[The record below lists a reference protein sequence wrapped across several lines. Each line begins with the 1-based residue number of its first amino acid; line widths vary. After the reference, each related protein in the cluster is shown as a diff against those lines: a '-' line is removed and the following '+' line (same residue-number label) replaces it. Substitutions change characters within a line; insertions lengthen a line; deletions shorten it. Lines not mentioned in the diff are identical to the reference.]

1 MFCAAKTG
9 TFIFILVSHV
19 SFQGQDV
26 VSGLKPRQNYIDWQ
40 DRQEGWKVRIT
51 DIRSHPPTKET
62 HFHWALVATPS
73 MPGAAGVV
81 VEGHLPIRQGETA
94 EATQQLD
101 LLIDTP
107 DVF

>member
-1 MFCAAKTG
+1 
-9 TFIFILVSHV
+9 
-19 SFQGQDV
+19 
-26 VSGLKPRQNYIDWQ
+26 
-40 DRQEGWKVRIT
+40 
-51 DIRSHPPTKET
+51 
-62 HFHWALVATPS
+62 